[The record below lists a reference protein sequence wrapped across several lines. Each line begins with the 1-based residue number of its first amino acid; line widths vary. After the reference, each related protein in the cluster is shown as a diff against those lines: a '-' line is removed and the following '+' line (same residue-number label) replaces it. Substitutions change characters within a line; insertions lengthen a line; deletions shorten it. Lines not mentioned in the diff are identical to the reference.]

1 MLISVLMAAYV
12 CELRVEPL
20 PCVLLQL
27 NKALELL
34 KAGKPRYRIV
44 LETDI

>member
-1 MLISVLMAAYV
+1 MYHSFPFKPVLFM
-12 CELRVEPL
+12 
-20 PCVLLQL
+20 LLQL